1 MLDIVL
7 GYALDLVAGDPY
19 WFPHPV
25 RLIGRFISFME
36 RMLRGIARAPAAQKA
51 AGVALAVITVSITYA
66 VLYFMLKYARQWNEA
81 AYHALNIFFICMALA
96 THSLSYEA
104 LKIYRLLENG
114 NIEGARHAL
123 SFIVGRDTECLDT
136 HQISRAVVETVAENA
151 SDGVVAPLFYLFIG
165 GVPLAMAYK
174 AVNTLDSMVGYKNER
189 YRYFGWASA
198 RLDDVANFLPAR
210 ITGLLIALV
219 AVVCR
224 GSSKRA
230 LMTMVRE
237 GSHHESPN
245 SGYPEA
251 AMAGALSITL
261 GGPSTYGGKLVDKPV
276 LGQALRPIEPSH
288 IFEAVR
294 IMKIAS
300 LLALIIGV
308 LVLWAI

>member
-19 WFPHPV
+19 WLPHPV

-36 RMLRGIARAPAAQKA
+36 RMLRGIVRAPAAQKA
-51 AGVALAVITVSITYA
+51 AGVALAVVTVSVTYA
-66 VLYFMLKYARQWNEA
+66 VLCFMLKYARQWNEA
-81 AYHALNIFFICMALA
+81 AYHVLNIFFIYTTLA
-96 THSLSYEA
+96 TCSLSYEA

-114 NIEGARHAL
+114 NIEDARHAL

-136 HQISRAVVETVAENA
+136 YQISRAVVETVAENA

-165 GVPLAMAYK
+165 GAPLAIAYK

-210 ITGLLIALV
+210 ITGLLIALA

-230 LMTMVRE
+230 LMTMLRE

-251 AMAGALSITL
+251 AMAGALGITL

-288 IFEAVR
+288 ILEAVR

-308 LVLWAI
+308 LALWAI